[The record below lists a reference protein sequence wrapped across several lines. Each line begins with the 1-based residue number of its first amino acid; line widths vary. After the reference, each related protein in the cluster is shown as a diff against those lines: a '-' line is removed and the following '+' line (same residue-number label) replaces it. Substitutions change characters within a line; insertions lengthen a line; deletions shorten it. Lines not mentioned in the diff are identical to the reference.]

1 MHLNQTL
8 SGPIRSD
15 SWIDLGGYAKQISAA
30 MNGVVYAIGVDNAV
44 YEYNDGGGWDD
55 LGGYA
60 KHIGAGVTSALGSP
74 VVYAIS
80 LNGPVPFGNN
90 IVGRAATRRGEGY
103 EVSERSGPR
112 EPGWSS
118 YTQAQKITHVLVED
132 IRLCNSQRPPP
143 KNTRRSSEAC
153 AFRIADM
160 CANS

>member
-1 MHLNQTL
+1 MFPRTDRLPSAHSPRVGYPGLCESLLARRLVHASGSFPLAACRFPPRSVHLNQTL

-103 EVSERSGPR
+103 
-112 EPGWSS
+112 
-118 YTQAQKITHVLVED
+118 
-132 IRLCNSQRPPP
+132 
-143 KNTRRSSEAC
+143 
-153 AFRIADM
+153 
-160 CANS
+160 